1 MSPGTRLN
9 PTWHLL
15 SPEIFYSLTKSVG
28 SRCIQKSLLKCCQ
41 QMRNLVLVSYFLFD
55 SWRAFC
61 ADITPLKG
69 QQPQLFWLIKKW
81 PVPLTWSLKG
91 SLPSEA
97 ATVRATLVFWC
108 KNSLVL
114 FGPLIHILGG
124 FPWPN
129 EKLLLNFTFA
139 SYFHKGLMWCGV
151 KVEKSRK
158 NGFSYD
164 KAIFWQNL

>member
-28 SRCIQKSLLKCCQ
+28 SRCTQKSLHKCCQ
-41 QMRNLVLVSYFLFD
+41 HMRNLVLVSYFLFD

-69 QQPQLFWLIKKW
+69 QQPQLFWLIQK
-81 PVPLTWSLKG
+81 LTCPPDMVLKRKLTFRG
-91 SLPSEA
+91 F
-97 ATVRATLVFWC
+97 TVRATLVFWC

-114 FGPLIHILGG
+114 FGLLIHILGG

-129 EKLLLNFTFA
+129 EKLSLNSTFHWMSPKPVEPTETIVTLHYFTI
-139 SYFHKGLMWCGV
+139 S
-151 KVEKSRK
+151 
-158 NGFSYD
+158 
-164 KAIFWQNL
+164 